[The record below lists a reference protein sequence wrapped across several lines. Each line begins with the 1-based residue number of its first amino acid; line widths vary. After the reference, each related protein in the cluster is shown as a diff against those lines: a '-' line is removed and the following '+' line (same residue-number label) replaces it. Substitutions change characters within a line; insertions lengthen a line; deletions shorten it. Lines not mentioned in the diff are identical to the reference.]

1 MEFRVIDRFGRT
13 PGRSKAYL
21 TWDDWNDFSYRTL
34 YGLVYVDEN
43 AEKHELGGVKIAYVG
58 QQKIVHPLPM
68 NTVFTQLEENFF
80 SLGTSDEYY
89 QNLNRLGAEIRDEIL
104 IALKDIAKIPA
115 SYEIAVG
122 EEVTNISFFRSV
134 SPTTVTGQFRR
145 ICNGGARLTEYR
157 FMFRSPTS
165 GRGRS
170 FEFSFEVLPASSP
183 PTNIHVLIGRNGVGK
198 TYLLNQMIDSLV
210 SVEPNARRSGEF
222 VAAGLLENEQLFA
235 NLVSVTFSAFDET
248 EPQPE
253 QKDKTK
259 GILYYYIGLKRIQTG
274 TEKNAGPKS
283 TTILRNEFLKSLNAC
298 KISPKYDRWKEAITT
313 LESDPNFRD
322 SEVKNLIGLT
332 ADSDEYKTTGS
343 DIFKSLSSG
352 HKIVLL
358 TITRL
363 VETLQEKTLV
373 IIDEPEAHLHPP
385 LLSAFIRAV
394 SDLLTITNGVAI
406 IATHSPVI
414 LQEVPKSCVWK
425 LRKAGDERV
434 AERLETESFG
444 ENVGTLTSEV
454 FGLEVTS
461 SGFYKLLS
469 DQVDEN
475 KSYQEIVTHF
485 GNQLG
490 KEARAVLMALIA
502 NRNNN

>member
-1 MEFRVIDRFGRT
+1 MF
-13 PGRSKAYL
+13 K
-21 TWDDWNDFSYRTL
+21 
-34 YGLVYVDEN
+34 DERG
-43 AEKHELGGVKIAYVG
+43 EKYDIGGVKIAYVG
-58 QQKIVHPLPM
+58 LEEMMHPLAKR
-68 NTVFTQLEENFF
+68 TVFTQLEDNFF

-89 QNLNRLGAEIRDEIL
+89 ESLNKLGPEIRNEIL
-104 IALKDIAKIPA
+104 KALNDIAKFPTF
-115 SYEIAVG
+115 YDIAIK
-122 EEVTNISFFRSV
+122 EDVTRISFFRST

-157 FMFRSPTS
+157 FLFSSTNGGS
-165 GRGRS
+165 GAN
-170 FEFSFEVLPASSP
+170 FELFFEVLPESIP

-198 TYLLNQMIDSLV
+198 TRLLNQMIDSLV
-210 SVEPNARRSGEF
+210 SVEHNAQQLGEF
-222 VAAGLLENEQLFA
+222 IAPELPVDEHLFA

-248 EPQPE
+248 EPLPE

-259 GILYYYIGLKRIQTG
+259 GILYYYIGLKRVQSG
-274 TEKNAGPKS
+274 NEKNAAPKS

-298 KISPKYDRWKEAITT
+298 KIDPLYDRWKAAITT
-313 LESDPNFRD
+313 LESDPNFKD
-322 SEVKNLIGLT
+322 SEVKNLIELN

-343 DIFKSLSSG
+343 NIFKSLSSG

-363 VETLQEKTLV
+363 VETLQEKTMV

-394 SDLLTITNGVAI
+394 SDLLTVTNGVAI

-425 LRKAGDERV
+425 LRRSGDETIV
-434 AERLETESFG
+434 ERLTTESFG

-454 FGLEVTS
+454 FGLEVTA
-461 SGFYKLLS
+461 SGFYKLLA
-469 DQVDEN
+469 DQVVVD
-475 KSYQEIVTHF
+475 KSYEEIVDHF
-485 GNQLG
+485 GGQIG
-490 KEARAVLMALIA
+490 KEARAVLMALIT
-502 NRNNN
+502 NRLSN